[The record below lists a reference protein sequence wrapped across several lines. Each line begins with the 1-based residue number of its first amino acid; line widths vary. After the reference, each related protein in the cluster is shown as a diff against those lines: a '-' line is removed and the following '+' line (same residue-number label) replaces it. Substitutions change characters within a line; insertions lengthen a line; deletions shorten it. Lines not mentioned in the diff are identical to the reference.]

1 MIVARSVAR
10 TACHVSVKR
19 KLLAPRLL
27 ELVEADGV
35 VLGSVHEDDLLGGPA
50 ARTAGRKCRS
60 VTTTRLP
67 ALANWCATCSGVE
80 VL

>member
-10 TACHVSVKR
+10 TACHVSAKR
-19 KLLAPRLL
+19 KLLALRSSSCSSSSTSTIS
-27 ELVEADGV
+27 AA
-35 VLGSVHEDDLLGGPA
+35 PA
-50 ARTAGRKCRS
+50 ARTTGRKRRS